1 MPLNRLVR
9 VQCERLRLYDSLVN
23 DYRNVL
29 QGDENKAKRM
39 TCTVNLL
46 VSHPRHRPQRLR
58 TCCSFLLSD
67 GVVSFDQCVTLLTH
81 MTILLNCS
89 ISTRMRLSGRR
100 CTFATSTSWPT
111 FTSSLATTPRPHSH
125 CCCTRRC

>member
-1 MPLNRLVR
+1 MDVKVPLNRLVR

-46 VSHPRHRPQRLR
+46 VSHRRHRRRFR
-58 TCCSFLLSD
+58 TCCWFLLGDS
-67 GVVSFDQCVTLLTH
+67 VVSFDQCVTQLTR
-81 MTILLNCS
+81 MTILLAA
-89 ISTRMRLSGRR
+89 LLQG
-100 CTFATSTSWPT
+100 
-111 FTSSLATTPRPHSH
+111 
-125 CCCTRRC
+125 